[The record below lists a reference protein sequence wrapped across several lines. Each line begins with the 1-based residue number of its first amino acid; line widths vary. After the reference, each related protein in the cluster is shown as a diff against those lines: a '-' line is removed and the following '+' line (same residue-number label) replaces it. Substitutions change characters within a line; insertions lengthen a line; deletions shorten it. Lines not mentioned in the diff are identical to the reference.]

1 MKKGKLFAVLTA
13 VISIFWASCEVEIG
27 LGAAVDTEAPK
38 LKVYEAS
45 NDPADPNYK
54 PVPKAGDVVRSYFML
69 AGQATDDKEIKSL
82 TITFKNLRDT
92 NAGEI
97 DFSVTPDALTGEW
110 AIIIDPTQEIAAAL
124 SDEDNTNDPKLPEGM
139 KAETKKI
146 PDGEYQVT
154 FTVVDNVS
162 HETIVTRQF
171 TIDNTPPVIVIDRP
185 SSKDDAD
192 QNEIDSYGQ
201 SFTLEGQA
209 ADDNDV
215 ARIDVM
221 VFDVDDDDPD
231 ATPKITITKENIPS
245 RINMDIATFSEGVQN
260 DYSKIYGSD
269 TTEGAK
275 TNYFNFK
282 LAAYDGAVKYP
293 VEGVPS
299 EEDKLGNK
307 TNTYYLY
314 EDISTIFADYGIK
327 ITDVYHMFNGSYNTE
342 STDSSE
348 TSERAQE
355 TVEEI
360 KGFLQKDE
368 IQKGIFSLNPENSPT
383 FTVTGRKQL
392 EVKGV
397 DKDDDGKIDF
407 SAYFGDEAVFEETH
421 ITNGSSLTIE
431 VTPGLDAIALLSEK
445 DCEEYIAYGESYQ
458 DDPVG
463 NKSYSRYNKYL
474 SEKYAKLNEETNRYE
489 SIYLFRPY
497 FIEIEEVTDAEGNI
511 SFKEIGE
518 RIYPLQ
524 TTEPNKANYLD
535 SSIKKSGSNYKFTV
549 QILKDDGFQFRKN
562 YKVGV
567 EGYDRSGNKIMDTGK
582 GYGFRFVSGG
592 AAPTIVVQYPLETLT
607 RVKKGD
613 GILLQGVISTEDGSP
628 VVTVLKQGEDD
639 EKEIEITTWEY
650 EEGEGVE
657 NKISGLYD
665 FTYEYRIPETWFSQA
680 KSQQYKIILRATNG
694 KRASEDE
701 KTVLY
706 DVDGPEISLTEVK
719 PVIEKAGKDCINKKF
734 SVKGSINDKFDNV
747 SSAKWELVEKGEGE

>member
-1 MKKGKLFAVLTA
+1 M
-13 VISIFWASCEVEIG
+13 
-27 LGAAVDTEAPK
+27 
-38 LKVYEAS
+38 
-45 NDPADPNYK
+45 
-54 PVPKAGDVVRSYFML
+54 
-69 AGQATDDKEIKSL
+69 
-82 TITFKNLRDT
+82 
-92 NAGEI
+92 
-97 DFSVTPDALTGEW
+97 
-110 AIIIDPTQEIAAAL
+110 
-124 SDEDNTNDPKLPEGM
+124 
-139 KAETKKI
+139 
-146 PDGEYQVT
+146 
-154 FTVVDNVS
+154 
-162 HETIVTRQF
+162 
-171 TIDNTPPVIVIDRP
+171 
-185 SSKDDAD
+185 
-192 QNEIDSYGQ
+192 
-201 SFTLEGQA
+201 
-209 ADDNDV
+209 
-215 ARIDVM
+215 
-221 VFDVDDDDPD
+221 
-231 ATPKITITKENIPS
+231 
-245 RINMDIATFSEGVQN
+245 
-260 DYSKIYGSD
+260 
-269 TTEGAK
+269 
-275 TNYFNFK
+275 
-282 LAAYDGAVKYP
+282 
-293 VEGVPS
+293 
-299 EEDKLGNK
+299 
-307 TNTYYLY
+307 
-314 EDISTIFADYGIK
+314 
-327 ITDVYHMFNGSYNTE
+327 
-342 STDSSE
+342 
-348 TSERAQE
+348 
-355 TVEEI
+355 
-360 KGFLQKDE
+360 
-368 IQKGIFSLNPENSPT
+368 
-383 FTVTGRKQL
+383 
-392 EVKGV
+392 
-397 DKDDDGKIDF
+397 
-407 SAYFGDEAVFEETH
+407 
-421 ITNGSSLTIE
+421 
-431 VTPGLDAIALLSEK
+431 LSEK

-747 SSAKWELVEKGEGE
+747 SSAKWELVEKGEGEELGEVIDSGDGLKTTFTFDVDTGDFDNTNAILIITAYDKAGNKSVVKTPYYIDQSTDIPTIEPNDPDTLTFEYKSKAQLVEINNKIQDAELEGRKNFYTGNAQIIMKFTDDDGINTITASATPDGQSQAATTSTVQAKNATEYTYAYKAPES